1 VVKNPPGKRYVGL
14 LKRRLEKANII
25 PALTF
30 RGVGIGT
37 TPLLFEVFLI
47 LKVTS
52 TPAVTQYI
60 PLFFKAF
67 VRVAIPKFFDLDAI
81 TTNERY
87 VEFKALEILPSPT
100 PPKRS
105 LYLT

>member
-1 VVKNPPGKRYVGL
+1 MVKNPPGKRYVGL
-14 LKRRLEKANII
+14 LKGCLEEANVI

-30 RGVGIGT
+30 LGGGIGT

-60 PLFFKAF
+60 PLFFKAY
-67 VRVAIPKFFDLDAI
+67 VRVAICKFLDLDAS
-81 TTNERY
+81 TTDERND
-87 VEFKALEILPSPT
+87 EL
-100 PPKRS
+100 KRKR
-105 LYLT
+105 

>member
-1 VVKNPPGKRYVGL
+1 M
-14 LKRRLEKANII
+14 EKANVI

-30 RGVGIGT
+30 RAGSIGT

-60 PLFFKAF
+60 PLFFKAY
-67 VRVAIPKFFDLDAI
+67 VRIAIPKFFDLDAI
-81 TTNERY
+81 TTNERND
-87 VEFKALEILPSPT
+87 EL
-100 PPKRS
+100 KRKK
-105 LYLT
+105 Y